1 MEQAIQGC
9 DVLQVINSAVWRSV
23 RFQAAVAAKLMPTAA
38 PRYLVHAPNQTSNRR
53 SAATCVPTLPDH
65 VSTEPRCV
73 LCFNCV
79 DIISTRSS
87 VSIHIVQCS
96 PSIRLCPNAACVL
109 ELNPIPSGHKNHVKF
124 DL

>member
-87 VSIHIVQCS
+87 VSIHRAVQL
-96 PSIRLCPNAACVL
+96 SIRLCPNAACVL
-109 ELNPIPSGHKNHVKF
+109 ELNSISSGHKNHVKF